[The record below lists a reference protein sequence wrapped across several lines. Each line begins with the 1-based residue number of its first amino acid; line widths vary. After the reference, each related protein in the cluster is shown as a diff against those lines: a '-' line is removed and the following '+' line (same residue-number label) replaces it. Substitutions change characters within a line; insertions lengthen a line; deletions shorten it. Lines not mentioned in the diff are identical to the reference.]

1 MRWPKAEVQLDA
13 DGGGK
18 VNISGITTEVR
29 EANTETARTR
39 ITALIVEKAANLGR
53 PIPCSIADPTGHWEI
68 LIHPNGDVSLEE
80 NSRPKAATSLSGGK
94 RKTDEPAGNDE
105 EVVEAEIIPFVSS
118 FAPEEEVR
126 ETVPRR
132 SFLSNQI
139 TEQPAEQG

>member
-29 EANTETARTR
+29 EANTETARAQ

-80 NSRPKAATSLSGGK
+80 NS
-94 RKTDEPAGNDE
+94 
-105 EVVEAEIIPFVSS
+105 
-118 FAPEEEVR
+118 
-126 ETVPRR
+126 
-132 SFLSNQI
+132 
-139 TEQPAEQG
+139 